1 MAAVSF
7 DDGISIGLINE
18 ETRRLVKR
26 QLIGSLAAGLVILAG
41 AAFISMAPTASDNG
55 RVRHNVA
62 SVQQPTFVK
71 AQERVASAELP

>member
-7 DDGISIGLINE
+7 DDEISVGLINK
-18 ETRRLVKR
+18 ETQILVKR

-55 RVRHNVA
+55 RVRHMA
-62 SVQQPTFVK
+62 SVQQPTFVR